1 MERDSRHKYIP
12 QKELRRYDPRSKF
25 PQKSPFRPHF
35 GAFYP
40 HSAHKSALR
49 AEGPPTHWNPG
60 NLVGPQRPPGHCS
73 AAPRPTTPGPAGSG
87 RAQTFPRWLLPSTDR
102 RIDNDRTGPD
112 LDERSVHI
120 QYVTEFQYV
129 TKPGNFLGQ
138 INPFLP
144 ACRRPTL
151 DHSLVAGDGQRQ
163 WLQAC
168 LPDGH
173 QPQRPSLSR
182 GDTAEPRALAAL
194 AESERDDWRAPV
206 RRSTGRDRRSE
217 PCAPISFADVP
228 TLPGNE
234 VRGEL
239 VGS

>member
-1 MERDSRHKYIP
+1 RKFHDRRHLRKTINSLRDRRAGGREACPRTSGRRW
-12 QKELRRYDPRSKF
+12 LRRGDTAENRES
-25 PQKSPFRPHF
+25 
-35 GAFYP
+35 
-40 HSAHKSALR
+40 LR
-49 AEGPPTHWNPG
+49 AATIP
-60 NLVGPQRPPGHCS
+60 S
-73 AAPRPTTPGPAGSG
+73 PRPTLRARPAGSG
-87 RAQTFPRWLLPSTDR
+87 RADPPRWLLPSTDR
-102 RIDNDRTGPD
+102 RIGKDRSGPD

-129 TKPGNFLGQ
+129 TKPSNFLGQ

-144 ACRRPTL
+144 ARRRPTL

-173 QPQRPSLSR
+173 LPQRPSLSR

-217 PCAPISFADVP
+217 PCAPISFAEVRP
-228 TLPGNE
+228 GPATKFLTLPDCRLAVSE
-234 VRGEL
+234 AHQ
-239 VGS
+239 